1 MFWETEMTGTAE
13 SDLLARI
20 DRIESH
26 LAIQQLPIRYALAV
40 DGRDI
45 DAWVNLFIEDVDCGR
60 RGKGRDVLAGFI
72 APAVQGFYRSQ
83 HQICGHRIEFIDA
96 DHATGKT
103 YCRAEHEDGDKWV
116 VMAICYHDTYERRG
130 GEWFFVRR
138 KEQHWYAADML
149 ERPSGPQW
157 SNWPG
162 HDAAPPAMPAAF
174 PTWSAFWDDAGED
187 IVARRTHFPVG
198 K

>member
-1 MFWETEMTGTAE
+1 MTD
-13 SDLLARI
+13 DLLARV

-40 DGRDI
+40 DGRDL

-60 RGKGRDVLAGFI
+60 FGKGREALKSFI

-83 HQICGHRIEFIDA
+83 HQICGHRIEFVDA
-96 DHATGKT
+96 DHATGAV
-103 YCRAEHEDGDKWV
+103 YCRAEHEDGDNWV
-116 VMAICYHDTYERRG
+116 VMAICYFDTYERRDG
-130 GEWFFVRR
+130 TWYFVRR

-149 ERPSGPQW
+149 ERPSGPNF

-162 HDAAPPAMPAAF
+162 QDTPAPRLPEAF
-174 PTWSAFWDDAGED
+174 PAWKGFWEAAGEQ
-187 IVARRTHFPVG
+187 VVRLRTKFPVG
-198 K
+198 